1 VVQDLTER
9 GKTMSMENLEIG
21 LFIIVGTGLIMGF
34 FVGLAIW
41 LERSFKK

>member
-1 VVQDLTER
+1 V
-9 GKTMSMENLEIG
+9 GIG
-21 LFIIVGTGLIMGF
+21 LFLVVGTGLIMAV

>member
-1 VVQDLTER
+1 MTA
-9 GKTMSMENLEIG
+9 ENLKIG
-21 LFIIVGTGLIMGF
+21 LFIIVGTGLITGL

>member
-1 VVQDLTER
+1 MTL
-9 GKTMSMENLEIG
+9 ENLQIG
-21 LFIIVGTGLIMGF
+21 VFLVVGTGLIMGI

>member
-1 VVQDLTER
+1 
-9 GKTMSMENLEIG
+9 MSMENLQIG
-21 LFIIVGTGLIMGF
+21 LFIIVGTGLIMAF

>member
-1 VVQDLTER
+1 MTLQ
-9 GKTMSMENLEIG
+9 NIEIG
-21 LFIIVGTGLIMGF
+21 AFLVVGTVLIMGV

>member
-1 VVQDLTER
+1 MT
-9 GKTMSMENLEIG
+9 MENLEIG
-21 LFIIVGTGLIMGF
+21 IFIVAGTALIMAL

>member
-1 VVQDLTER
+1 
-9 GKTMSMENLEIG
+9 MNMANLEIG
-21 LFIIVGTGLIMGF
+21 LFIIVGTGLIMGL